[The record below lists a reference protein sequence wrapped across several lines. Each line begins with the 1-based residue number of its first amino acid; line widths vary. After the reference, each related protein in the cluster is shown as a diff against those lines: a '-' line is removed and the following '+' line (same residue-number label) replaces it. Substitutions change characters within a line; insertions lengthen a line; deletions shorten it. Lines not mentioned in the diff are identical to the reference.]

1 MLEIIRDPVGE
12 LSKIQDLFQSLHWLL
27 EDAGE
32 MSASMWLKFTDTEK
46 AIDEIKQ
53 VLFFTFGEQSE

>member
-1 MLEIIRDPVGE
+1 MVEIIRDPIRE
-12 LSKIQDLFQSLHWLL
+12 LSKIQDLFQSLHWFL

-32 MSASMWLKFTDTEK
+32 MSASMWIKFTDIEK

-53 VLFFTFGEQSE
+53 VLIFTFGEQLE